1 MRPTAE
7 PENDVAVIIPVAL
20 IPLELI
26 VTPEPTTVE
35 VNVGVSDNVTVA
47 PIPDADAVKLSL
59 TKLIS
64 RTLFEVPT
72 TDPSSLT
79 VIPLIP
85 SPPPPPPEAV
95 IVAIPP
101 LAVAVTLVLKFI
113 EVIPVPTEDP
123 LLRTSIPEEP
133 PPPPP
138 ETVTNSNFLI
148 EWLYFKN
155 FPSKALALVAIP
167 TISSRY
173 FSWVSPPPPK
183 VESCC
188 CILLTNNL

>member
-1 MRPTAE
+1 M
-7 PENDVAVIIPVAL
+7 
-20 IPLELI
+20 
-26 VTPEPTTVE
+26 
-35 VNVGVSDNVTVA
+35 VA
-47 PIPDADAVKLSL
+47 PIPDADTDKLSL
-59 TKLIS
+59 PLLLKLIS
-64 RTLFEVPT
+64 WILFAVPT
-72 TDPSSLT
+72 TDPSPSLK

-85 SPPPPPPEAV
+85 SPLPPPPPEAV
-95 IVAIPP
+95 LVAIPP

-188 CILLTNNL
+188 WILLTNNL